1 MRSVYMASTQRSA
14 SKPLT
19 QNQSNFVYTRLTKFY
34 VDKAP
39 LPEAG
44 QTFIR
49 DAELKGFALRLT
61 PGSKS
66 FIVEK
71 RVDGKVRRM
80 TLGRYP
86 ELTVEQA
93 RKEAHKLLGQIA
105 TGSNPVAEKKRD
117 ELARTTLAQAF
128 GDFVEARKNLKAR
141 TIYDY
146 RRLMEVAFANW
157 QTKSIT
163 AITKDMVAKRH
174 TQLGEASGEAY
185 ANLSMR
191 FLRSLL
197 NFAIAQYETP
207 EGEPLLREN
216 SVARLTSTRAWY
228 HVGRRQTVIK
238 PHQLPAW
245 YQAVM
250 GLKREGTSP
259 QSVAIADYLLC
270 LLFTGLRRQEAAQL
284 QWEQVDLAHRTLT
297 IPDTKNSQPLTL
309 PLSDFLVALFQE
321 RKEGATGRY
330 VFPGSGRDGYLIEP
344 RKQMTQVMITS
355 GVKFTIHDLR
365 RTFITV
371 AESLDI
377 SAYALKRLVN
387 HKMNNDVTAGY
398 IISDVDRLRAPMQ
411 KVTDGLLEY
420 CKKQLNFYHQ
430 MI

>member
-1 MRSVYMASTQRSA
+1 MASTQKLS

-19 QNQSNFVYTRLTKFY
+19 QNQSNSVYTKITKRC
-34 VDKAP
+34 VDIAIFP
-39 LPEAG
+39 VTG

-49 DAELKGFALRLT
+49 DAELKGFALRIT

-66 FIVEK
+66 FIIEK
-71 RVDGKVRRM
+71 RVDGKVRRV

-86 ELTVEQA
+86 ELTAEQA

-105 TGSNPVAEKKRD
+105 IGGNPIAEKQL
-117 ELARTTLAQAF
+117 EVLEGTTLAQAF
-128 GDFVEARKNLKAR
+128 QDFKISRKDLKSG
-141 TIYDY
+141 TLYDY
-146 RRLMEVAFANW
+146 QRLMEVAFTDWKGKAL
-157 QTKSIT
+157 TSIS
-163 AITKDMVAKRH
+163 KDMVAKRH
-174 TQLGEASGEAY
+174 TQLGENRGEAY

-238 PHQLPAW
+238 PHQLTAW

-259 QSVAIADYLLC
+259 QSAAIADYLLC

-297 IPDTKNSQPLTL
+297 IPDTKNRQPLTL
-309 PLSDFLVALFQE
+309 PLSDFLVALFKE

-344 RKQMTQVMITS
+344 RKQMTQVMIAS

-420 CKKQLNFYHQ
+420 CKK
-430 MI
+430 